1 MQPITTMCRCGG
13 MVDTR
18 DLKSLACMGV
28 PVRVRSAVPKVS
40 LIEFIFTNIGNELS
54 VLLHY
59 IEVWGIL
66 SINIETMFLNHL
78 GMDEIIQDED
88 DEGKKDGRFA

>member
-28 PVRVRSAVPKVS
+28 PVRVRSAVP
-40 LIEFIFTNIGNELS
+40 LISMNRIHLQQRLIGFSFYSDREHNMSSRQQLS
-54 VLLHY
+54 CA
-59 IEVWGIL
+59 
-66 SINIETMFLNHL
+66 
-78 GMDEIIQDED
+78 D
-88 DEGKKDGRFA
+88 